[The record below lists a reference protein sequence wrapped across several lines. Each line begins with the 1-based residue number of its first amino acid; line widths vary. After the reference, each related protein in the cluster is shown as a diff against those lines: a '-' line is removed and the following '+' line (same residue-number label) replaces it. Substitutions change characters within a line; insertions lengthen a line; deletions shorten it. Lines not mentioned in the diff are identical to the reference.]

1 LSSRIDTAMSELNGF
16 RRIERDSLRDRVYE
30 EIRAGIFAGRFAPG
44 ERVTIRALAAAL
56 GVSPTP
62 VREALGRLVAEG
74 AFAPLANGSVAVPE
88 LDAERFAELLEMR
101 LALEGLAAA
110 RAAGRIAPAETDRL
124 AGLLDVLGGLA
135 ARHDWAGYLA
145 RHRDFHFRV
154 YEAAG
159 MPLLT
164 GTIEGLWM
172 RCGPALGFVVPE
184 YVARKRGATH
194 HAALVDA
201 LRRGDA
207 EGARTAVVAD
217 ISEAGA
223 YIASLAGPDGTIRY
237 ARPERRIA

>member
-1 LSSRIDTAMSELNGF
+1 MSDLNGL
-16 RRIERDSLRDRVYE
+16 RRLERDSLRDRVYE

-62 VREALGRLVAEG
+62 VREALNRLIAEG

-88 LDAERFAELLEMR
+88 LDAGRFAELLEMR

-110 RAAGRIAPAETDRL
+110 RAAGRIAPAELAALDALLAELSGL
-124 AGLLDVLGGLA
+124 AGRRAWAAYLD
-135 ARHDWAGYLA
+135 

-154 YEAAG
+154 YAAAG

-164 GTIEGLWM
+164 ATVEGLWM
-172 RCGPALGFVVPE
+172 RCGPALGFVVPD

-207 EGARTAVVAD
+207 EGARAAVIAD
-217 ISEAGA
+217 IGEAGA
-223 YIASLAGPDGTIRY
+223 YIASLAGADGTIRHP
-237 ARPERRIA
+237 RPERRSA